1 MKRTT
6 TFKTILLCSSIFSIC
21 AFAFV
26 NLRSN
31 AGISSPLSS
40 LSIAQ
45 GQLESEEA
53 EESREISVPD
63 VSVIGRVYGIA
74 KRLLD
79 RSN

>member
-6 TFKTILLCSSIFSIC
+6 TLKTILVCSSLLSIC

-31 AGISSPLSS
+31 AALSSPLST
-40 LSIAQ
+40 LSITQ
-45 GQLESEEA
+45 GQLKSEEA
-53 EESREISVPD
+53 EESRELSVPD
-63 VSVIGRVYGIA
+63 VTVIGRVYGIA
-74 KRLLD
+74 KRLMD